1 MGADYK
7 LPQATDTLTT
17 QSTDGNNT
25 ELESKTQKSEY
36 SLPPGEDVVIA
47 TRRKHRDKDGHSGL
61 NSNNKSQTSL
71 LIEYFEG
78 GKGSQVESRRP
89 S

>member
-25 ELESKTQKSEY
+25 ELDLESKTQKSEF
-36 SLPPGEDVVIA
+36 SLPPGEDVVIS
-47 TRRKHRDKDGHSGL
+47 TLR
-61 NSNNKSQTSL
+61 
-71 LIEYFEG
+71 
-78 GKGSQVESRRP
+78 
-89 S
+89 

>member
-17 QSTDGNNT
+17 QSTDGNTT

-36 SLPPGEDVVIA
+36 SLPPGEDVTIA
-47 TRRKHRDKDGHSGL
+47 TRRKHRDSGHSRL
-61 NSNNKSQTSL
+61 NSDNKSQTSL

-78 GKGSQVESRRP
+78 GKGSQAESRRP